1 MLIAKLTSSRLS
13 YHVKRLYIS
22 DSHRQLYRYQSKIR
36 AIQSEINNLIRS
48 ALSQLIETP
57 SGKDIPSDKSAQSI
71 QDRIRR
77 TFLKTFSELSKVIND
92 LKSYINTESKSGDYF
107 SEISSEIIKELGNTI
122 SEIVNQTHQFLIGIS
137 QEKRVRLLFG
147 DPGKHYS
154 MLLLYIKELCA
165 IILKYSKDNQIKLTF
180 STIETGC
187 NKSENEIIIVSVAIY
202 DINPP
207 DQRDESST
215 ELEEN

>member
-1 MLIAKLTSSRLS
+1 M
-13 YHVKRLYIS
+13 
-22 DSHRQLYRYQSKIR
+22 
-36 AIQSEINNLIRS
+36 IRS

-107 SEISSEIIKELGNTI
+107 SETI